1 MAVAT
6 KPNAPDGDFAARL
19 RSQSAI
25 QNGEEKGVGESE
37 DSSCCPGVG
46 RFPITADW
54 KTHQAPPM
62 EHCCTKTAQGYEEC
76 QGNEVPF
83 AKAKI
88 SRAHKHV
95 NAQVQQE
102 TAQGAAEKL
111 RYEALE
117 RDPNHQCLRE

>member
-1 MAVAT
+1 
-6 KPNAPDGDFAARL
+6 
-19 RSQSAI
+19 
-25 QNGEEKGVGESE
+25 
-37 DSSCCPGVG
+37 
-46 RFPITADW
+46 
-54 KTHQAPPM
+54 M

-117 RDPNHQCLRE
+117 RDPNHQCLHEQQGDKYEIRGDASKESRQQHFILSERYF